1 MPDFYTNVDRIGN
14 FILWRGYQAGRKFER
29 KIKYEPTIFVGT
41 NNKES
46 MWKSLIDDSP
56 LQATKKGTMKDTR
69 IYIEDHKDVHGFKI
83 AGNSNYVAQFI
94 QEHYPDNIEFDPSLI
109 NIVSFDIEVDI
120 SDGYAN
126 INQADKEITSIA
138 YKSTKHL
145 RYHLLGRKDYDKT
158 QTITDINPDNIEFKK
173 FDTEHQLLQ
182 EFKRIWME
190 DYPDIVTGWNV
201 EYFDIQYIIT
211 RMIRLFGED
220 WVKDLSPWR
229 NIRQQSREV
238 FGKKQSTWSISGIS
252 IIDYMDAFKKFGYK
266 YGPQESYKL
275 DHIAYVVLGE
285 KKLDYSEYG
294 SLTAL
299 YEQNPQLYLDY
310 NLKDTWL
317 VEKLEEESGLLSLVM
332 TVAYGGG
339 VNYSDAFGTVS
350 IWETTLYR
358 RLMKKG
364 IVPPLKGG
372 PGERVAELV
381 GGYVKDPK
389 VGMHPWVVSFDLNSL
404 YPHLMLQYNLSPET
418 YVDDAREYINQDM
431 VLNGQEVADP
441 NNPGSTMRVPY
452 QNRSRYATCAN
463 GACFRKDK
471 LGIIPEIIDEYYA
484 TRSGIK
490 KRMLQVEQELET
502 AKGTDKLALKRE
514 ANQLHNQ
521 QMAIKIAMNSLYGA
535 TANIYFLYYINDM
548 AEAITT
554 SGQLSIRY
562 AQKSVNEYLNKLLKT
577 DSVDYI
583 IYIDTDSIY
592 VNMGPVIQASFGTM
606 DIDRAK
612 GEEFLDK
619 ICEMKIEPIIDAGYK
634 ELAEKMGAYR
644 QAMSMKREK
653 ITDKAVFIAKKRYIL
668 NALNSEGVHYE
679 QPKISVTGLESVR
692 SSTPE
697 VCRDKLKA
705 AFKVIMNEGEEA
717 MQEFIANFKDEFFK
731 LPPEAIGRNSGTDNI
746 DKYRNRE
753 TLYKKGCPM
762 HVRGCIL
769 YNYHLKEK
777 QLDKKFESVI
787 SGDKVKF
794 VYLKTPNPIR
804 ENIISFPGVLP
815 KELGLHDYIDYEK
828 QFEKVF
834 LSPLES
840 ILEAIGWSAE
850 KVNTL
855 EDFFV

>member
-1 MPDFYTNVDRIGN
+1 MSNFYTNVERFGN
-14 FILWRGYQAGRKFER
+14 TILWRGYENGKRFER
-29 KIKYEPTIFVGT
+29 KVKFAPTLFVGGKDENT
-41 NNKES
+41 KYR
-46 MWKSLIDDSP
+46 SLVSKRPLSP
-56 LQATKKGTMKDTR
+56 MKMDTMKEAKEW
-69 IYIEDHKDVHGFKI
+69 IEQYKDVHGFEI
-83 AGNSNYVAQFI
+83 AGNTNYIAQFI
-94 QEHYPDNIEFDPSLI
+94 QEKYPNDIDFDITKI

-120 SDGYAN
+120 SDGYPD
-126 INQADKEITSIA
+126 INAADKEITSIA
-138 YKSTKHL
+138 YKSSKTST
-145 RYHLLGRKDYDKT
+145 YHLLGRKDYDKSKT
-158 QTITDINPDNIEFKK
+158 LLDIDPTDIEFMK
-173 FDTEHQLLQ
+173 FDSEEALLRR
-182 EFKRIWME
+182 FKQIWMN
-190 DYPDIVTGWNV
+190 DYPDVVTGWNV

-211 RMIRLFGED
+211 RMKVLFGEE

-229 NIRQQSREV
+229 NLRQQVREF
-238 FGKKQSTWSISGIS
+238 FGKPQSTYIISGITVV
-252 IIDYMDAFKKFGYK
+252 DYMDAFKKFGYK

-294 SLTAL
+294 NLTNL

-317 VEKLEEESGLLSLVM
+317 IQRFEDETGLLSLVM

-339 VNYSDAFGTVS
+339 VNYSDAFGTVG

-358 RLMKKG
+358 RLIKEG
-364 IVPPLKGG
+364 RVPPLKGG
-372 PGERVAELV
+372 PGARAGELV

-404 YPHLMLQYNLSPET
+404 YPHLMLQYNMSPET
-418 YVDDAREYINQDM
+418 YIEDRREYVSQEM
-431 VLNGQEVADP
+431 VLSGK
-441 NNPGSTMRVPY
+441 Y
-452 QNRSRYATCAN
+452 QNNDKSVSVCAN
-463 GACFRKDK
+463 GACFTNEFK
-471 LGIIPEIIDEYYA
+471 GVIPEIIDEYYGN
-484 TRSGIK
+484 RSKIK
-490 KRMLQVEQELET
+490 KKMLEVEQALEN
-502 AKGTDKLALKRE
+502 AKGTEKFALKRE

-577 DSVDYI
+577 DDKDYI

-592 VNMGPVIQASFGTM
+592 VDMAPVVKASFGTV

-619 ICEMKIEPIIDAGYK
+619 VCKMKIEEVLENGYK
-634 ELAEKMGAYR
+634 ELAERMGAYR
-644 QAMSMKREK
+644 QAMVMKREK
-653 ITDKAVFIAKKRYIL
+653 INDKAVFIAKKRYIM
-668 NALNSEGVHYE
+668 NTLNSEGVHYE
-679 QPKISVTGLESVR
+679 TPKISVTGLESVR

-697 VCRDKLKA
+697 VCRDKLKQ
-705 AFKVIMNEGEEA
+705 AFKVLMNEDESA
-717 MQEFIANFKDEFFK
+717 MQNFIEEFRQEFYK
-731 LPPEAIGRNSGTDNI
+731 LPAEDIGRNSGTDNI
-746 DKYRNRE
+746 DKYRDKIN
-753 TLYKKGCPM
+753 LYKKGCPM
-762 HVRGCIL
+762 HVRGSIL
-769 YNYHLKEK
+769 YNHYLKEK
-777 QLDKKFESVI
+777 SLNKKFESIVG
-787 SGDKVKF
+787 GDKIKF
-794 VYLKTPNPIR
+794 LYLKTPNPIR

-815 KELGLHDYIDYEK
+815 KEFGLNQYIDYET

-840 ILEAIGWSAE
+840 ILEAIGWSAI

-855 EDFFV
+855 EDFFA